1 MLQPIDQ
8 HRDIDL
14 LGLDVVRLDR
24 RFVGRRCQE
33 PSGFGLEVIGLG
45 NVGDTRPIGET
56 STRSVKDDDG
66 AALRLEVDRSDARK
80 ARDAIGPGTGRID
93 DDRRSECPGRRLGAP
108 GSPRVAADRARSPR
122 AGLSGRRRSRP

>member
-45 NVGDTRPIGET
+45 DVGDTRPIARPAT
-56 STRSVKDDDG
+56 PSAQAPAALMTTG
-66 AALRLEVDRSDARK
+66 AAKLPAGVSARQ
-80 ARDAIGPGTGRID
+80 D
-93 DDRRSECPGRRLGAP
+93 
-108 GSPRVAADRARSPR
+108 PR
-122 AGLSGRRRSRP
+122 ALSRDRTSAPATISAPLFRAPRR